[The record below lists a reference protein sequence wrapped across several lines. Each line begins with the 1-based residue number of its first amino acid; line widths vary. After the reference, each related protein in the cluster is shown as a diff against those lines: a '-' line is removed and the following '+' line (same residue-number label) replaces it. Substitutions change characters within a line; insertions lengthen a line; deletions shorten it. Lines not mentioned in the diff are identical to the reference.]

1 MAKND
6 LVTAPIP
13 GMSLTSTPGNR
24 PWEQPP
30 QLVKLSQVVDYYTDR
45 FTEPE
50 LVDEVLNAISKEAP
64 LYEMAKGLMV
74 TSVMKGLHTIDTGMM
89 ALPVIV
95 EIMKTLAE
103 LNDIGYVIEQADK
116 ERMTTVDKRVAEA
129 AIAEVRQAEEQRIEK
144 APEEPMVSKGL
155 MAKGG
160 TK

>member
-64 LYEMAKGLMV
+64 LF
-74 TSVMKGLHTIDTGMM
+74 DTGMM

-116 ERMTTVDKRVAEA
+116 ERMTTVDKRVAA
-129 AIAEVRQAEEQRIEK
+129 AAVAEVRQAEEQRIEQT
-144 APEEPMVSKGL
+144 AEEPVASKGL